1 MQRNSSGCS
10 RPICNLPIPKAPVSI
25 DSRTAQLILRQ
36 PIASQTEEFVFAAS
50 SLPAFKPGQ
59 FISVRVGMDA
69 QNNPILR
76 SYSLASSP
84 KESPHARLVIRL
96 GEDGVGSRFFRA
108 LQPGQIAHFT
118 GPLGFFV
125 NDPVHPGDVVYIA
138 TGTGFAPILPM
149 VQETLARQHELGH
162 VFLFWGVRHS
172 TDFFFLDTLAS
183 LAKQHPRLQLRL
195 FVSRDAAANAGT
207 LHLGRITQ
215 PVLDLLPSL
224 QQPVFYL
231 CGSGSMIRELKTALQ
246 LQGIDRKKQIRT
258 EAFFDS

>member
-1 MQRNSSGCS
+1 MS
-10 RPICNLPIPKAPVSI
+10 V
-25 DSRTAQLILRQ
+25 DSRTAQLVLRQ

-50 SLPAFKPGQ
+50 SLSAFKPGQ

-84 KESPHARLVIRL
+84 EESPHARLVIQL
-96 GEDGVGSRFFRA
+96 GEDGVGSHFFRV

-125 NDPVHPGDVVYIA
+125 NDPLHPGDVVYIA

-149 VQETLARQHELGH
+149 VQETLARRHESGR
-162 VFLFWGVRHS
+162 VFLFWGVRHNA
-172 TDFFFLDTLAS
+172 DFFFLDTLAS
-183 LAKQHPRLQLRL
+183 LAEQHPRLQPSL
-195 FVSRDAAANAGT
+195 FVSRDTTAT
-207 LHLGRITQ
+207 SRLLLPHRFTGRITQ

-224 QQPVFYL
+224 QQPIFYL
-231 CGSGSMIRELKTALQ
+231 CGSGSMIRELKAALQ